1 MRGRINLNPMFI
13 KPPASSDD
21 MQSYPLAY
29 LLEGEFPSYFAG
41 KPMPVKETA
50 PKEDSEKKDTEPKTG
65 SEASDK
71 KADIDLS
78 RIESKGQF
86 LTVGK
91 PGKIFLMASADMLK
105 NNVLDA
111 DGKGSN
117 AVLIQNV
124 IDYLN
129 GREDIAVMRGK
140 EQKFNPLE
148 ETPSAVKTFVKTF
161 NIAGLPV
168 LVVLF
173 GLGVWFR
180 RHSRKKYIQMMFGK

>member
-1 MRGRINLNPMFI
+1 
-13 KPPASSDD
+13 
-21 MQSYPLAY
+21 
-29 LLEGEFPSYFAG
+29 
-41 KPMPVKETA
+41 MPVKETA
-50 PKEDSEKKDTEPKTG
+50 AKEGTEKKDTEPQTG
-65 SEASDK
+65 SESPDK

-86 LTVGK
+86 LSVGK

-111 DGKGSN
+111 EGKGSN

-168 LVVLF
+168 LVVIF

-180 RHSRKKYIQMMFGK
+180 RHSRKKYIQMMFSK

>member
-1 MRGRINLNPMFI
+1 MH
-13 KPPASSDD
+13 
-21 MQSYPLAY
+21 SYPLAY
-29 LLEGEFPSYFAG
+29 LLEGDFPSYFAD
-41 KPMPVKETA
+41 KPMPVKEI
-50 PKEDSEKKDTEPKTG
+50 EDKQNPEEKAAEPKTG
-65 SEASDK
+65 SEDSDK
-71 KADIDLS
+71 KSDIDLS
-78 RIESKGQF
+78 RIERKGQF

-105 NNVLDA
+105 NNILDA
-111 DGKGSN
+111 GGRGSN
-117 AVLIQNV
+117 AVLILNV

-140 EQKFNPLE
+140 QQQFNPLE
-148 ETPSAVKTFVKTF
+148 ETQSGVKTFVKTF

-168 LVVLF
+168 VVVIF